1 MPNTNREDTGGPAR
15 GNAGRNYDQL
25 MTAARVVVAEQGTEA
40 SLREVA
46 RRAGVGIG
54 TLYRHF
60 PTREALLEALLG
72 EGFDRL
78 TARAGELLDAP
89 DACAA
94 LVTWLRELAFGSSV
108 YKGLPGSVMEA
119 LHDPGSRLHAS
130 CAGIRTAAADLLARA
145 QESGRIRAD
154 LRTDELLAS
163 VNAMAWAADR
173 AGGPAELADRFL
185 TLLVEGLVR

>member
-1 MPNTNREDTGGPAR
+1 MPRGDAR
-15 GNAGRNYDQL
+15 RNHAEL
-25 MTAARVVVAEQGTEA
+25 MTAARAVVAEQGTDA

-72 EGFDRL
+72 DGFDRL
-78 TARAGELLDAP
+78 TGRAGELLDAP
-89 DACAA
+89 DAGAA
-94 LVTWLRELAFGSSV
+94 LVTWLRELAFGSSI

-130 CAGIRTAAADLLARA
+130 CTGIRTAVTDLLTRA
-145 QESGRIRAD
+145 QESGQIRAD
-154 LRTDELLAS
+154 LRAEELLAA
-163 VNAMAWAADR
+163 VNAMAWAADQ
-173 AGGPAELADRFL
+173 ADSPADRYL
-185 TLLVEGLVR
+185 TLLVEGLTG